1 MHAKH
6 PAMRS
11 AVGLSTHPGAG
22 ICHYSNEA
30 IEQHHA
36 HGKPAEDNVSS
47 VLSFKRPAVLHFM
60 TLRSSQVCLFNNVL
74 KARSGDACMA
84 HADLDHISGK
94 SGVMEDAVAVTPLT
108 RPGTPQAKPDV
119 WVMGRP
125 RTNTAAEG

>member
-6 PAMRS
+6 RAMRS

-47 VLSFKRPAVLHFM
+47 VLSFKRPAVLHLM
-60 TLRSSQVCLFNNVL
+60 TLRSSQVCLFNDVL

-84 HADLDHISGK
+84 MLIWTRK

-108 RPGTPQAKPDV
+108 RPGTLQAKPDV
-119 WVMGRP
+119 WVVGRP